1 MNEGAY
7 MTKHEVNR
15 LELLI
20 QIEQRKLSQVK
31 AAELLGLS
39 VRQTQRL
46 YRAYKIRGIKGLISQ
61 RRGKPSNRQL
71 DKTLKIRIGELMT
84 INLYRDFGPTYMTE
98 ILQREHKIIVSRETV
113 RHLMIKSGLWKP
125 KKQKS
130 PVVHQQRQRRARCG
144 ELLQIDGSPH
154 AWFEERGDKCTLLVF
169 IDDATGRTYGKFFP
183 SETTAA
189 YMETT
194 REYIKKYGRPQ
205 AMYSDRHN
213 IFRVNAP
220 GCIRKDNLTQFGRA
234 LKELNIRLFWAN
246 SPQAKGRVERANKT
260 LQDRLVKELR
270 LRGIQEIQTANRFLA
285 EHFWDI
291 YNQKFMI
298 SASDRED
305 AHREKLTDQEL
316 DDILCEKYI
325 RKISKNMEI
334 QFENIIYQI
343 KENRTG
349 LIKRFITVMKSLE
362 GKITIMDRQKKLK
375 FQEYNKQEAG
385 GENLDIKQIESALQE
400 IKTEPLSIKPPNY
413 HPWRQEGRAEAKVK
427 SYARL

>member
-15 LELLI
+15 LEVLI

-39 VRQTQRL
+39 LRQTQRL
-46 YRAYKIRGIKGLISQ
+46 YKVYKIQGLKGLISKK
-61 RRGKPSNRQL
+61 RGKPSNRQL
-71 DKTLKIRIGELMT
+71 DKTLKIQILELMG

-98 ILQREHKIIVSRETV
+98 ILQREHKIVISRETI
-113 RHLMIKSGLWKP
+113 RHLMINNGPWKP

-130 PVVHQQRQRRARCG
+130 PVVHQQRKRRARCG

-213 IFRVNAP
+213 IFRVNMP
-220 GCIRKDNLTQFGRA
+220 SCIKKENLTQFGRA

-270 LRGIQEIQTANRFLA
+270 LRGIQEIQTANHFL
-285 EHFWDI
+285 EEYFWDS
-291 YNQKFMI
+291 YNQKFMVQ
-298 SASDRED
+298 ACDKND
-305 AHREKLTDQEL
+305 AHKEKLPDQEL
-316 DDILCEKYI
+316 KDILCEKYV

-343 KENRTG
+343 KETRRG
-349 LIKRFITVMKSLE
+349 LIRKFITVMKSLE
-362 GKITIMDRQKKLK
+362 GKITIMDGQKKLK

-385 GENLDIKQIESALQE
+385 GENLDVKQIESALQE
-400 IKTEPLSIKPPNY
+400 SKIQPIRTKPAYY
-413 HPWRQEGRAEAKVK
+413 HPWRQEMRAETQVK
-427 SYARL
+427 SYMHL